1 MQKRIDGMLLIRSQE
16 VVDIIA
22 EGESVTVEFKED
34 TVRAERLAR
43 EVVAFA
49 NGLGG
54 KIILGVSDRGK
65 IVGVTKRNMEE
76 WVMNICRNNC
86 RPAIV
91 PTSFE
96 QIKVKGKRIAILTIP
111 RGVDKPYETGNRCY
125 VRVGTTVRQATREE
139 RGRLYLASG
148 TFYYDTFPVA
158 GTSMGDL
165 DPEKIRDYFA
175 TYRSLDTSTLGVK
188 LERLLVNTQLMREQ
202 DGSIVATVA
211 GVLLFGRDAASV
223 LPQSGITAAKF
234 RGKTMDYDTEDK
246 KEIEGTL
253 PALVEEAL
261 RFVKRNTKTASRMR
275 GARRVDKDEYPGESV
290 REVLVNGLVH
300 RDYSVTGSRIR
311 LFIYSDRFELRTPG
325 PLPNTVDLEKIK
337 AGCSYCRN
345 PVLARFMQN
354 YGYIERFGLGIPVK
368 IIQRMLE
375 YGSPEPAFEEI
386 AGEFRVIL
394 YPVPSG

>member
-1 MQKRIDGMLLIRSQE
+1 MKSQE

-22 EGESVTVEFKED
+22 EGESATVEFKED
-34 TVRAERLAR
+34 AVRTERLAR

-49 NGLGG
+49 NGIGG

-65 IVGVTKRNMEE
+65 IVGVTKRNTEE

-96 QIKVKGKRIAILTIP
+96 EIKVKSKRIAILTIT
-111 RGVDKPYETGNRCY
+111 RGVDKPYETGDRCY

-165 DPEKIRDYFA
+165 DPEKTRDYFA
-175 TYRSLDTSTLGVK
+175 AYRSLDTSTLGAK
-188 LERLLVNTQLMREQ
+188 LEKLLVNTQLMREQ

-211 GVLLFGRDAASV
+211 GVLLFGRDTASV
-223 LPQSGITAAKF
+223 MPQSGITAVKF
-234 RGKTMDYDTEDK
+234 PGNTMDYDTEDR

-253 PALVEEAL
+253 PELVEEAL
-261 RFVKRNTKTASRMR
+261 RFVKRNTKTRSRMK
-275 GARRVDKDEYPGESV
+275 GARRVDKDDYPGESV

-300 RDYSVTGSRIR
+300 RDYSVAGSRIR

-325 PLPNTVDLEKIK
+325 PLPNTVDIEKIK

-368 IIQRMLE
+368 VIQRMME
-375 YGSPEPAFEEI
+375 YGSPEPEFEEI
-386 AGEFRVIL
+386 AGEFRVTL
-394 YPVPSG
+394 YPALSG